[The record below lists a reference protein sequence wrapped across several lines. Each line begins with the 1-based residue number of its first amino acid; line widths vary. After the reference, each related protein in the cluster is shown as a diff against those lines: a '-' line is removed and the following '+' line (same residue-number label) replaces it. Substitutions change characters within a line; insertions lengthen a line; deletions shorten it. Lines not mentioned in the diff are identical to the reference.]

1 MDYKALTE
9 DLVKQCLKK
18 GADHAEVYL
27 EAGRNLNVN
36 IRNGEVE
43 TVQENAAKG
52 VGFRVLING
61 KMGFAHS
68 NDLTSNSLKATLA
81 SAIDYAK
88 ILSAET
94 WNVLPSEAGI
104 SVVEGLYDPRIA
116 QISLDR
122 KMAMAKEVE
131 ALAMKDRRIT
141 KSGGAGYFEGDT
153 EIFLAN
159 SNGMSKNYKTAFCGY
174 GVSVVAEKGEQ
185 KCTGGEYCT
194 RRFIDDLETPAQI
207 AKKAA
212 REAYEML
219 NPRKIKTQKAA
230 VIFDPAAARSVLGG
244 VLGAMNGQRV
254 AQGASFIAQKMDQS
268 IASEHV
274 TLIDDGLRPRGLG
287 SAPFDGE
294 GVPTQTRTLVEKGVL
309 KGFMYNSIA
318 AKRAGVQS
326 TGNARR
332 GGYRSLPGIGAHNFY
347 MAAGKHSPAS
357 IVRRTRR
364 GLLLKGVTGYGIN
377 AVSGNFSGGASGF
390 WVENG
395 RIQHPVKGLTI
406 AGTAFDMLSSIDSV
420 GNDLDLNRSFTA
432 PTFRI
437 SEMQI
442 GGE

>member
-9 DLVKQCLKK
+9 DLVKQCIKK
-18 GADHAEVYL
+18 GADQAEIFL
-27 EAGRNLNVN
+27 QSGRNLNVN
-36 IRNGEVE
+36 LRNGEVE
-43 TVQENAAKG
+43 TVQENAAQG
-52 VGFRVLING
+52 IGFRVIVEG
-61 KMGFAHS
+61 RMGFAHS
-68 NDLTSNSLKATLA
+68 NDLSPASLKATLA
-81 SAIDYAK
+81 AAIEYAK
-88 ILSAET
+88 ILSAES
-94 WNVLPSEAGI
+94 WNVLPSASGVSE
-104 SVVEGLYDPRIA
+104 VEGLFDPRIA

-141 KSGGAGYFEGDT
+141 KSGGASYYEGET

-159 SNGMSKNYKTAFCGY
+159 SNGMSKNYKTASCGY

-194 RRFIDDLETPAQI
+194 RRFIDDLQTPDQI

-219 NPRKIKTQKAA
+219 GPRRIKTQKAA
-230 VIFDPAAARSVLGG
+230 VIFDPSAARAVLGG

-254 AQGASFIAQKMDQS
+254 TQGASFIGQKLDQS

-326 TGNARR
+326 TGNASR
-332 GGYRSLPGIGAHNFY
+332 GGYRTLPGIGAHNFY
-347 MAAGKHSPAS
+347 MAAGRHSQAS
-357 IVRRTRR
+357 IIRRTRR

-377 AVSGNFSGGASGF
+377 AVSGNFSGGVSGF

-406 AGTAFDMLSSIDSV
+406 AGSAFDMLGGIDMV
-420 GNDLDLNRSFTA
+420 GNDLDLNRSFSS

-437 SEMQI
+437 REMQI